1 MSKVIEL
8 SDEHYRTIERVAV
21 SRGQSPDDV
30 LAQLIERLRDPRLEP
45 HYRETEDW
53 FRHLGATDEQ
63 ITASARLARDE
74 QDDTTDAHA

>member
-1 MSKVIEL
+1 MSKVVEL

-30 LAQLIERLRDPRLEP
+30 LAQLIERLCDPRLEP
-45 HYRETEDW
+45 HYRETEGW

-63 ITASARLARDE
+63 IAASARLARDE
-74 QDDTTDAHA
+74 QDDRRP

>member
-1 MSKVIEL
+1 MSKVVEL

-30 LAQLIERLRDPRLEP
+30 LAQLIEWPCDPRLEP

-63 ITASARLARDE
+63 ITASAHLARDE
-74 QDDTTDAHA
+74 QDDRRP